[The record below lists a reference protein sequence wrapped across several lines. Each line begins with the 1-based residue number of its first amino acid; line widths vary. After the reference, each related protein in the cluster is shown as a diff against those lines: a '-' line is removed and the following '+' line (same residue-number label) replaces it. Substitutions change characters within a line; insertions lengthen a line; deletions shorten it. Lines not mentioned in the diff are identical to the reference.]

1 MVAMLEL
8 LKQLHSYPIGLKK
21 RQSPAFW
28 CLSTPVWKESGI
40 QVHTA
45 CMHLYEVQSEKYKDV
60 FKNRLHNK
68 DFKNQLKHTACKEH
82 QGRRKFKNKPAKSEI
97 LT

>member
-1 MVAMLEL
+1 
-8 LKQLHSYPIGLKK
+8 
-21 RQSPAFW
+21 
-28 CLSTPVWKESGI
+28 
-40 QVHTA
+40 
-45 CMHLYEVQSEKYKDV
+45 MHLYEVQSEKYKDV